1 MNTQGQHENSKKAH
15 AINHVGTEKVAKR
28 IKRTAGKVA
37 RKVRTLE
44 GRASSMIDKGE
55 DRVVSAAKGMTDW
68 VSENPKAAIG
78 ALVGTGLLIGLL
90 GASRFGRATLF
101 GLTGLAAAAIK
112 RFV

>member
-68 VSENPKAAIG
+68 SYRAIAWLYG
-78 ALVGTGLLIGLL
+78 HDADAIDSPAV
-90 GASRFGRATLF
+90 
-101 GLTGLAAAAIK
+101 AAAGH
-112 RFV
+112 